1 MLQSQ
6 ELGDD
11 AVTFE
16 VTSLNRSI
24 VDALDKKLPFLYAS
38 KACIRLEASTLP
50 IYFRSVNKYKYNL
63 PRSYSHIPT

>member
-6 ELGDD
+6 ELGD

-24 VDALDKKLPFLYAS
+24 VDALDKQKNFRFLYAS
-38 KACIRLEASTLP
+38 KASTSTWS
-50 IYFRSVNKYKYNL
+50 INS
-63 PRSYSHIPT
+63 SYIFQVSE